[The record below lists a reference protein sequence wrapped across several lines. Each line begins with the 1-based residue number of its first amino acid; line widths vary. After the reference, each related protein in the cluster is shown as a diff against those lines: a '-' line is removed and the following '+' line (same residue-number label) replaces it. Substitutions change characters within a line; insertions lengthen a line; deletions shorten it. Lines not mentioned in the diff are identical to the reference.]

1 MMPIVEKLRTVYG
14 EHPDHWFSL
23 FTLGGHIVTGRI
35 VDLDDTIAL
44 EAGKE
49 VAEVP
54 ADRVEA
60 FSHRPL

>member
-1 MMPIVEKLRTVYG
+1 MTIVEKLTPVHG
-14 EHPDHWFSL
+14 EHPGHWFSL
-23 FTLGGHIVTGRI
+23 FTRGGHVITGRI
-35 VDLDDTIAL
+35 LDLGETIAL